1 MLFLTALIRQD
12 DALQNGTLNI
22 SSSPNFQLHQHCP
35 TSVQEVLLLS
45 PLSPFFYAHVHLST
59 FRPLRR
65 VSYSGI
71 VSRNVWSAIVSS
83 RCRPSRPSRRRLS
96 WWISFWSRILEGFER
111 GRRERRKVVQALL
124 SESQYFQPRRYA
136 RSIPSASASSSSLNF
151 ESASRSIAQG
161 RTIRSCAES
170 AQVNTLHCY
179 EYQT

>member
-1 MLFLTALIRQD
+1 MYKRYYYYRLFHR
-12 DALQNGTLNI
+12 
-22 SSSPNFQLHQHCP
+22 
-35 TSVQEVLLLS
+35 
-45 PLSPFFYAHVHLST
+45 FFYAHFHLST

-71 VSRNVWSAIVSS
+71 VSRNVRSAIVSS
-83 RCRPSRPSRRRLS
+83 RRRPSRPSGRRLS
-96 WWISFWSRILEGFER
+96 RWNSFWSRILEGFER
-111 GRRERRKVVQALL
+111 GRREWCKVIQALL

-136 RSIPSASASSSSLNF
+136 GSIPSTSSSSLNF